1 MEECFISYLFL
12 LSFLLFLL
20 NYSHFHHLLS
30 IILLCSIVVYIIFVN
45 FSFILYYFIFIY
57 YNILN
62 SFFFYLI
69 GISLPSLVGIAI
81 RGDTVIIQENS
92 ETSASLSEH
101 VFYITLKV
109 SLTFYSTISRIFHL
123 QISDFLLF
131 FSFFLCSIFNL
142 LSFYISFELS

>member
-1 MEECFISYLFL
+1 MCP
-12 LSFLLFLL
+12 
-20 NYSHFHHLLS
+20 
-30 IILLCSIVVYIIFVN
+30 ILVYIIFVN

-109 SLTFYSTISRIFHL
+109 GLTFYSTISRIFHL
-123 QISDFLLF
+123 QVSDLLPLYFSF

-142 LSFYISFELS
+142 LSFYISFELSLLLFLKCAIRFMKKVSSDS